1 MFSES
6 ASLDSLATEL
16 LNDERLN
23 ELEKCVIL
31 LQMFTYV
38 GNDNYDK
45 APLNFSKNCKRA
57 DSEKFIKDNASFI
70 EF

>member
-1 MFSES
+1 MFSEL
-6 ASLDSLATEL
+6 ASLDSLATQL

-23 ELEKCVIL
+23 ELEKCVVL

-38 GNDNYDK
+38 GNDNYDE
-45 APLNFSKNCKRA
+45 APSNFSESCKRE

>member
-6 ASLDSLATEL
+6 DSLDSLATEL

-23 ELEKCVIL
+23 ELEKCVVL

-45 APLNFSKNCKRA
+45 APSNFSKSCKRS